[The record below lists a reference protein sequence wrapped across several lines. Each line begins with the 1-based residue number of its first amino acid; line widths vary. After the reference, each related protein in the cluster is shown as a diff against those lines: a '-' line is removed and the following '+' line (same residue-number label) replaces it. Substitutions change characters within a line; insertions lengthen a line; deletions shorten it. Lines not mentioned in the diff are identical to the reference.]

1 MALSESFTTVS
12 TVSTN
17 ASAVPLYKRK
27 GVSSFKDL
35 LKIAGEH
42 GFAREMKPYLGNKG
56 KHLIRAAVPYLVVYE
71 SVEGEFRT
79 AWRNISNAGRG
90 KMCQKLAAKAPWLLY
105 FEQEWAS
112 DWILS
117 RLLNQRVWD
126 RNRKGRQNFSDQSDS
141 NDSNNSDDSDDSDNS
156 DNQDEI
162 AGQGMETEKISEGL
176 LTCL

>member
-1 MALSESFTTVS
+1 
-12 TVSTN
+12 
-17 ASAVPLYKRK
+17 
-27 GVSSFKDL
+27 
-35 LKIAGEH
+35 
-42 GFAREMKPYLGNKG
+42 
-56 KHLIRAAVPYLVVYE
+56 
-71 SVEGEFRT
+71 
-79 AWRNISNAGRG
+79 
-90 KMCQKLAAKAPWLLY
+90 MCQKLAAKAPWLLY